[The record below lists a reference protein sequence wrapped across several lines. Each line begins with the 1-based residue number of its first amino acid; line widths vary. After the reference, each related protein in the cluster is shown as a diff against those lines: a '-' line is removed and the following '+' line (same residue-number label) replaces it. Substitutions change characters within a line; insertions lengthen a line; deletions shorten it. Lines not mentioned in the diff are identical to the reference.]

1 MKTMREIKKNGAV
14 LARHIT
20 QADIKTGPELFFPRM
35 KSSFRWVFGVTTKKR
50 EELKAHIHNTV
61 ERTVNR
67 TYETLYVIKG
77 ALEAVIYDMDET
89 PVETLQVRQGEIL
102 VLLESGHGYFIKE
115 DDTTVLEVK
124 NGPYLGAEI
133 DRRRI

>member
-1 MKTMREIKKNGAV
+1 MREIIKNGV
-14 LARHIT
+14 MLARHIT
-20 QADIKTGPELFFPRM
+20 QEDIKPGLNFFS
-35 KSSFRWVFGVTTKKR
+35 KDEEFIQVGVWGHYEKDK
-50 EELKAHIHNTV
+50 ELKAHIHNTV
-61 ERTVNR
+61 ERMANR
-67 TYETLYVIKG
+67 TYEALYVIKG

-102 VLLESGHGYFIKE
+102 VLLESGHGYFIQEE
-115 DDTTVLEVK
+115 DTNVLEIK

>member
-1 MKTMREIKKNGAV
+1 
-14 LARHIT
+14 
-20 QADIKTGPELFFPRM
+20 
-35 KSSFRWVFGVTTKKR
+35 
-50 EELKAHIHNTV
+50 
-61 ERTVNR
+61 
-67 TYETLYVIKG
+67 
-77 ALEAVIYDMDET
+77 MDET

-115 DDTTVLEVK
+115 EDTNVLEIK

>member
-1 MKTMREIKKNGAV
+1 MREIKKNGVV

-20 QADIKTGPELFFPRM
+20 QEDIKPGLNFF
-35 KSSFRWVFGVTTKKR
+35 SQDEDFIQVGVWGHYEKDK
-50 EELKAHIHNTV
+50 ELKAHIHNTV
-61 ERTVNR
+61 ERTANR

-77 ALEAVIYDMDET
+77 ALEAVIYGMDEV

-124 NGPYLGAEI
+124 NGPYLGAET

>member
-1 MKTMREIKKNGAV
+1 MREIIKNGV
-14 LARHIT
+14 MLARHIT
-20 QADIKTGPELFFPRM
+20 QEDIKPGLNFFS
-35 KSSFRWVFGVTTKKR
+35 KDEEFIQVGVWGHYEKDK
-50 EELKAHIHNTV
+50 ELKAHIHNTV
-61 ERTVNR
+61 ERMANR
-67 TYETLYVIKG
+67 TYEALYEIKG

-115 DDTTVLEVK
+115 EDTNVLEIK

>member
-1 MKTMREIKKNGAV
+1 MREVKKNGVV

-20 QADIKTGPELFFPRM
+20 QEDIKPGLNFFSQD
-35 KSSFRWVFGVTTKKR
+35 KEFIQVGVWGHYEKDK
-50 EELKAHIHNTV
+50 ELKAHIHNTV
-61 ERTVNR
+61 ERMANR

-77 ALEAVIYDMDET
+77 ALEAVIYDMDEV
-89 PVETLQVRQGEIL
+89 PVETLEVKQGEIL
-102 VLLESGHGYFIKE
+102 VLLESGHGYIIKE

-124 NGPYLGAEI
+124 NGPYLGAEA

>member
-1 MKTMREIKKNGAV
+1 MKNMREIKKDGVV

-20 QADIKTGPELFFPRM
+20 PEDIKPGLNFF
-35 KSSFRWVFGVTTKKR
+35 SQDEEFIQVGVWGHYEKGK
-50 EELKAHIHNTV
+50 ELKAHIHNTV
-61 ERTVNR
+61 EHAANR
-67 TYETLYVIKG
+67 TCEALYVIKG
-77 ALEAVIYDMDET
+77 ALEAVIYDLDEV
-89 PVETLQVRQGEIL
+89 PVETLEVKQGEIL

-115 DDTTVLEVK
+115 DDTTVFEVK

>member
-1 MKTMREIKKNGAV
+1 MRESIKNGV
-14 LARHIT
+14 MLARHIT
-20 QADIKTGPELFFPRM
+20 QEDIKPGLNFFS
-35 KSSFRWVFGVTTKKR
+35 KDEEFIQVGVWGHYEKDK
-50 EELKAHIHNTV
+50 ELKAHIHNTV
-61 ERTVNR
+61 ERMANR
-67 TYETLYVIKG
+67 TYEALYVIKG

-115 DDTTVLEVK
+115 EDTNVLEIK